1 MSSKGDYSPPADAR
15 ARAAVDTF
23 TATRLE
29 EGERQAE
36 VFRQSPMLEKLLNP
50 TSESDS
56 VSVRRARLKVVP
68 RFGEFCSCCCLP
80 HLPGLGYS
88 IHAT

>member
-1 MSSKGDYSPPADAR
+1 MGRNVVKRGLFSASN

-36 VFRQSPMLEKLLNP
+36 VFRQSPMLEKMLNP

-56 VSVRRARLKVVP
+56 VSARRAGLKVIP
-68 RFGEFCSCCCLP
+68 RFG
-80 HLPGLGYS
+80 
-88 IHAT
+88 

>member
-1 MSSKGDYSPPADAR
+1 MSSKGDYSPPLT
-15 ARAAVDTF
+15 RAAVDTF

-36 VFRQSPMLEKLLNP
+36 VFRQSPMLEKMLDP

-56 VSVRRARLKVVP
+56 VSVRRAGLKVVP
-68 RFGEFCSCCCLP
+68 T
-80 HLPGLGYS
+80 PGYENFSGKLRQMW
-88 IHAT
+88 